1 VNAVACQ
8 YAIVR
13 FAPFV
18 ETGEFAN
25 VGIIL
30 LAPRAGFF
38 GHELQ
43 TRRHARI
50 TRFFEEMDA
59 RTYKAAVSTV
69 GAEMKHFEELVQ
81 KRGFNDYPDPGA
93 QAFAQDIFREIIRP
107 REGIVRYSDPRVVM
121 AEDPA
126 ATLHALFEHYVE
138 RSFATREYQE
148 AVIERGLRM
157 LLQRARLAARFENR
171 RVGDEGFH
179 VTFPLV
185 ETRDEVPVKA
195 IKALNLAQAD
205 PSKIRDHAILWRA
218 RVDKLRAR
226 QALPRRVLFAL
237 SEPGPEP
244 AQREAYEEAKRDL
257 ETVDI
262 QLIRAGDQK
271 RVLEFASA

>member
-1 VNAVACQ
+1 MNAVACQ

-43 TRRHARI
+43 TRRYARI

-59 RTYKAAVSTV
+59 RTYKAAVSTI
-69 GAEMKHFEELVQ
+69 GTELKHFSDVVR
-81 KRGFNDYPDPGA
+81 KRGFHEHADPGA

-121 AEDPA
+121 AADPA
-126 ATLHALFEHYVE
+126 ATLRALFEHYVE
-138 RSFATREYQE
+138 RAFATREYHE

-185 ETRDEVPVKA
+185 EMRDEVPVKA
-195 IKALNLAQAD
+195 IKALNLAQTD
-205 PSKIRDHAILWRA
+205 PSKIRDHAILWRG
-218 RVDKLRAR
+218 RIDTLRAR
-226 QALPRRVLFAL
+226 RTLPERVLFAL

-244 AQREAYEEAKRDL
+244 AQQDAYHEARRDL
-257 ETVDI
+257 ETADI
-262 QLIRAGDQK
+262 QFARAGDQE
-271 RVLEFASA
+271 RILTFASA

>member
-30 LAPRAGFF
+30 IAPRAGFF

-43 TRRHARI
+43 TRRYARI

-59 RTYKAAVSTV
+59 RTYKAAVSTI
-69 GAEMKHFEELVQ
+69 GTELKHFSDVVRMRRFHEHA
-81 KRGFNDYPDPGA
+81 DPGA

-218 RVDKLRAR
+218 RIDKLRAR
-226 QALPRRVLFAL
+226 HTLPERVLFAL

-244 AQREAYEEAKRDL
+244 AQQDAYDEARRDL
-257 ETVDI
+257 ETADI
-262 QLIRAGDQK
+262 QLARAGDQE
-271 RVLEFASA
+271 RILTFASA

>member
-1 VNAVACQ
+1 MNAVACR
-8 YAIVR
+8 YAILR

-30 LAPRAGFF
+30 IAPRAGFF
-38 GHELQ
+38 GHDLQ
-43 TRRHARI
+43 TRRYARI

-69 GAEMKHFEELVQ
+69 GTELKHFSDVVR
-81 KRGFNDYPDPGA
+81 KRGFHEHADPGA

-126 ATLHALFEHYVE
+126 ATLRALFEHYVE

-218 RVDKLRAR
+218 RIDKLRAR
-226 QALPRRVLFAL
+226 RTLPERVLFAL

-244 AQREAYEEAKRDL
+244 AQQDAYEEAKRDL
-257 ETVDI
+257 ETADI
-262 QLIRAGDQK
+262 QLARAGDQE
-271 RVLEFASA
+271 RILTFASA